1 MTGLRLSHYSIASE
15 LGRGWMGVVF
25 LAAMAALVLSACT
38 APPAAPPMLPQYP
51 SPMEES
57 VRSHDRIADRGVEAD
72 TARVPG
78 LPDGSVRFVKRSGSG
93 TLIHFHGAG
102 FVPFETGGPAIIA
115 AVNLGSGSSTYE
127 SPFSNEQAFE
137 DLLEALGAE
146 PPVTV
151 SSWSAGYGAVRAI
164 LPTHGD
170 RIDRLILLDGL
181 HTDYVPA
188 RTTLHEG
195 GTLNSAKLD
204 PFLEFARQAADG
216 GKKMLI
222 THSEVFPGTYAST
235 TETATHLAAELDLT
249 KEAVLEWGPIGMQL
263 LSRVEA
269 GGLSILGFAGN
280 TAPDHVDHLHALPFL
295 YR

>member
-1 MTGLRLSHYSIASE
+1 
-15 LGRGWMGVVF
+15 
-25 LAAMAALVLSACT
+25 MAALVLSACS
-38 APPAAPPMLPQYP
+38 APPEPPPMLPQFP

-78 LPDGSVRFVKRSGSG
+78 LPDGSVRFVKRLGSG

-102 FVPFETGGPAIIA
+102 FVPFETEGPAIIA
-115 AVNLGSGSSTYE
+115 AVNLGSGSSAYE
-127 SPFSNEQAFE
+127 RPFSGPEVFGR
-137 DLLEALGAE
+137 LLEVIDAE
-146 PPVTV
+146 PPVTI

-195 GTLNSAKLD
+195 GTLNAIKLD
-204 PFLEFARQAADG
+204 PFLEFARQAVDG
-216 GKKMLI
+216 HKEMLI
-222 THSEVFPGTYAST
+222 THSEVFPGTYGST
-235 TETATHLAAELDLT
+235 TETATHLAAELGLA

-263 LSRVEA
+263 LSRAEA
-269 GGLSILGFAGN
+269 GGLTILGFAGN